1 MPLCIYFIFQCVSE
15 EEEVTREEVKEEQD
29 FIDAMVD
36 TKVMEIT
43 MEFLSSKGLI
53 GEDTMSFKRL
63 LHRMWFALYP
73 RSWRIKGSCAFEHVF
88 LGEVKNGKV
97 NGFHNWLFFLLEE
110 QKGVKDSCIRIRI
123 GTYDFFFEKKL
134 VFENTPNLETVPS
147 NQSVDV

>member
-1 MPLCIYFIFQCVSE
+1 MYFFQCVSE
-15 EEEVTREEVKEEQD
+15 EEDVTREEVKEEQD
-29 FIDAMVD
+29 FIDAIVD

-110 QKGVKDSCIRIRI
+110 QKGVNDCCIRILELKI
-123 GTYDFFFEKKL
+123 FLKKKL
-134 VFENTPNLETVPS
+134 VIENTPNLETVPS